1 MNEEERRKE
10 TKDQAIPHQSDC
22 PLPPTQTTRHKREL
36 EKKTTTTANSSF
48 TVDWGQLSG
57 LKRNFSEADAP
68 QLQISDSMWSDSPVK
83 VQKIS
88 FQPPKRPRLLNS
100 LNKSWFSATILR
112 LTIVVSKSSNSA
124 TFSFFLSFFP
134 LSCFFFTNSRTAKRL
149 FFTSHLVLSI
159 AVRATSS
166 NRNLSQ
172 KWGRLLT
179 THQPTNFRSKA
190 ATN

>member
-36 EKKTTTTANSSF
+36 GKKTTTTANSSF

-134 LSCFFFTNSRTAKRL
+134 LSCFFLQIHEQRRGSFS
-149 FFTSHLVLSI
+149 
-159 AVRATSS
+159 
-166 NRNLSQ
+166 
-172 KWGRLLT
+172 LLT
-179 THQPTNFRSKA
+179 SFCPSQSGRRLRIAICRRNGVDY
-190 ATN
+190 